1 MVKERVLVVEAD
13 SSVGEQSLAL
23 GIEAANDLSI
33 QEVGQAFV
41 SLQTLLDRVVAG
53 EMGKSG
59 TTGLCLPPARLLRVL
74 MCDCR
79 CVRRFIRHETPRTL
93 AHS

>member
-1 MVKERVLVVEAD
+1 MKVREGGKEVVRERVLVVEAD

-53 EMGKSG
+53 EVGKRGVSG
-59 TTGLCLPPARLLRVL
+59 SRLPPARLLRVL

-79 CVRRFIRHETPRTL
+79 CVR
-93 AHS
+93 